1 MRGAGPAGSP
11 GRSQCTVLPPG
22 GGGFPLFGPHVLKKD
37 RTGGAAAKTRAERHD
52 TAREERAVRVQAR
65 GPHEG
70 ERRLAGSCGA
80 RRFRVLPDALASAA
94 ERAVACGQFDDLGL
108 PCVSHY
114 VAEAPQE
121 FEALLD
127 GPQEPEHEMAQDR
140 PPLTKWAIRRPRLA
154 VRVALC
160 GGSAPGVRGA
170 ARWTASGRGENG
182 AGTHRLASVWLKA
195 QRSTPMPSPRI
206 RAAHLRRRR
215 ASRTSRRWRGWEYY
229 HGPSSRRQTT
239 ND

>member
-127 GPQEPEHEMAQDR
+127 GPQEPEHEMAPGQTASHKVGNSTTSTCCACR
-140 PPLTKWAIRRPRLA
+140 IMWRKRPR
-154 VRVALC
+154 
-160 GGSAPGVRGA
+160 
-170 ARWTASGRGENG
+170 
-182 AGTHRLASVWLKA
+182 
-195 QRSTPMPSPRI
+195 
-206 RAAHLRRRR
+206 
-215 ASRTSRRWRGWEYY
+215 
-229 HGPSSRRQTT
+229 SSRRCPM
-239 ND
+239 DRKWAG